1 MIPHSVCLLYQRKM
15 PQTVCDWGG
24 EGYMIQPFGYPPG
37 MHFKIGAL
45 CCPKILQL
53 EKYIVEAMYSVKD
66 EPDIMAV
73 VQNGT
78 YGTKKSL

>member
-1 MIPHSVCLLYQRKM
+1 
-15 PQTVCDWGG
+15 
-24 EGYMIQPFGYPPG
+24 MIQPFGYPTS
-37 MHFKIGAL
+37 MHFKIVVL

-66 EPDIMAV
+66 ERDIMAV

-78 YGTKKSL
+78 DGTKKVCKI

>member
-1 MIPHSVCLLYQRKM
+1 
-15 PQTVCDWGG
+15 
-24 EGYMIQPFGYPPG
+24 MIQPFGYPTG
-37 MHFKIGAL
+37 MHFKIVAS

-78 YGTKKSL
+78 DGTKKKFVKFKSIV

>member
-1 MIPHSVCLLYQRKM
+1 
-15 PQTVCDWGG
+15 
-24 EGYMIQPFGYPPG
+24 MIQPFGYPTG
-37 MHFKIGAL
+37 MHFKIVAS

-78 YGTKKSL
+78 DGTKKSL